1 MTSEIINDTAI
12 TVCVMLVYKCVPA
25 RDVQN
30 NSTSHPQFEMIYF
43 ILPSYVH
50 YPIPGKVKL
59 QQVKLFYCCIVTSS
73 SNVILHLPPEKT
85 NLQLILH
92 ITKYYNLP
100 GKLNL
105 QQNCLLVVMVP
116 IMCVLHLPQAKLK
129 VMLVLH
135 LDI

>member
-1 MTSEIINDTAI
+1 MMQQQQC
-12 TVCVMLVYKCVPA
+12 VC
-25 RDVQN
+25 DVGIQMCTCQGCAKQQH
-30 NSTSHPQFEMIYF
+30 TSHPQFEMINF

-50 YPIPGKVKL
+50 YLIPGKVKL
-59 QQVKLFYCCIVTSS
+59 QQVKLSHYCIVASS
-73 SNVILHLPPEKT
+73 SSMILHLPPEKT

-105 QQNCLLVVMVP
+105 QQCCLLVVMVP

-129 VMLVLH
+129 VMLILH